1 MQLYDNY
8 FAVSADKVEK
18 YGRNSKNELV
28 LKYIEEHYR
37 EKISLEDV
45 AREVFMAPASF
56 SRYFSRE
63 MGISFVNYVN
73 NVRIEYAVQ
82 ELLASETSISDIAW
96 DNGFGSVSQFN
107 KIFRKKYKM
116 SPREYKEKWKEGSIS
131 EENET
136 SLKVEDLEEYRSK
149 TRLTVV
155 KEQRFQIKD
164 IRVV

>member
-1 MQLYDNY
+1 MKSRIVL
-8 FAVSADKVEK
+8 FAFCLALLSSCGNKGNDTGKV
-18 YGRNSKNELV
+18 
-28 LKYIEEHYR
+28 
-37 EKISLEDV
+37 
-45 AREVFMAPASF
+45 P
-56 SRYFSRE
+56 
-63 MGISFVNYVN
+63 
-73 NVRIEYAVQ
+73 EYAVQ

-164 IRVV
+164 IRVDMTKGEKLVNPWKEGINLGFASLLLNAEYQRQMKMMQKFQKQR